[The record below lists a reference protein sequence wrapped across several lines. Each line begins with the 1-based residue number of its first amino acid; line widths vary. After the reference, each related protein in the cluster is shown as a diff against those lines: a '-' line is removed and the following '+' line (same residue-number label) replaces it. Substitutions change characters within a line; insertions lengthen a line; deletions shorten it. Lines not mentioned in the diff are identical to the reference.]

1 MLLII
6 IILIM
11 VSIIRFS
18 DLDRWRNVGRW
29 VLVYGRRK
37 VGKSFF
43 IRNNVKWDKYYF
55 IGRSGSIFID
65 DETIGYDAFRREL
78 IKGLENDET
87 IVVDE
92 FQRLPKEFLDVLH
105 GMGVK
110 GKLIAVTST
119 LWLSKEIFEASS
131 PILGL
136 FSDFKMGII
145 DEMDIL
151 QNMQKYIKDSRRLLE
166 YSIFLREPWLI
177 PLWEASEEF
186 FESLPYTIRL
196 TVPSLIGEIFTE
208 EERSYSRVYD
218 AILKAVADGKMLST
232 EITSQLY
239 SLKLIP
245 AESPSFVHPYLKIL
259 EHIGL
264 LEKVK
269 IYGKNKYYY
278 YHASPVTDYYYYLD
292 AKYGISERDIQP
304 SQARKVLEL
313 KIPHYV
319 ERFLSKL
326 LSKIFGLWAE
336 KIVERDFEVDIALT
350 DFRQLKVVVEVKWG
364 DISGIELSKIEDKLS
379 RFNCRRILFLPNA
392 DMLPR
397 TPEKLEVWDVKR
409 ILNLKSLFD
418 G

>member
-1 MLLII
+1 
-6 IILIM
+6 M

-18 DLDRWRNVGRW
+18 DLDRWRSVGRW

-65 DETIGYDAFRREL
+65 DETISYDAFRREL

-131 PILGL
+131 PLLGL

-151 QNMQKYIKDSRRLLE
+151 QNMQKYIKDSRKLLE

-186 FESLPYTIRL
+186 SESLPYTIRL

-292 AKYGISERDIQP
+292 AKYGISERDVQP

-350 DFRQLKVVVEVKWG
+350 DFRQLKIVVEVKWG

>member
-1 MLLII
+1 
-6 IILIM
+6 M

-18 DLDRWRNVGRW
+18 DLNRWRSVGRW

-110 GKLIAVTST
+110 GKIIAVTST

-304 SQARKVLEL
+304 SQARKVLES

>member
-1 MLLII
+1 
-6 IILIM
+6 M

-65 DETIGYDAFRREL
+65 DETISYDAFRREL

-92 FQRLPKEFLDVLH
+92 FQRLPKEFLDALH

-131 PILGL
+131 PLLGL

-151 QNMQKYIKDSRRLLE
+151 QNMQKYIKDSRKLLE

-208 EERSYSRVYD
+208 EERSYSRIYD

-364 DISGIELSKIEDKLS
+364 DINGVELSRIEDKLS

-392 DMLPR
+392 DMPPR
-397 TPEKLEVWDVKR
+397 TSEKLEVWDVKT
-409 ILNLKSLFD
+409 ILSMNALINGSLS
-418 G
+418 